1 MAFEDVILP
10 DFVIADLYRN
20 TLIESLNETAVNTK
34 SSKENHTEK
43 IRFLGDNK
51 KNITVV
57 VNDEKAV
64 FIEEDKLQLLTNL
77 LSACKLNNADVAIVN
92 VSNTSYKYKQIKA
105 ELQPANL
112 LLFGVN
118 AKTFELPLVFEE
130 YKLKNYDNCQILI
143 AADLNNLIGV
153 TNEVKIEKSK
163 LWLCLKQMFAV

>member
-20 TLIESLNETAVNTK
+20 TLIESLNETAANTK
-34 SSKENHTEK
+34 SSKEIQTEK

-77 LSACKLNNADVAIVN
+77 LSACKLNNADVGIVN
-92 VSNTSYKYKQIKA
+92 ISNTSYKYKQIKA

-118 AKTFELPLVFEE
+118 AKTFELPLVFES

-143 AADLNNLIGV
+143 AADLNNLIGA
-153 TNEVKIEKSK
+153 TNEVKMEKSK

>member
-1 MAFEDVILP
+1 MVFEDVILP

-20 TLIESLNETAVNTK
+20 TLIESLDETAVNTQ
-34 SSKENHTEK
+34 SSTEIQTEK
-43 IRFLGDNK
+43 IRFLGDNN
-51 KNITVV
+51 KNITIV

-77 LSACKLNNADVAIVN
+77 LAACKLNNADVAIVN
-92 VSNTSYKYKQIKA
+92 VSNTNYKYKQIKA
-105 ELQPANL
+105 ELQPTNL

-130 YKLKNYDNCQILI
+130 YKLKSFDNCQILI
-143 AADLNNLIGV
+143 ATDLNYLIGT
-153 TNEVKIEKSK
+153 TNEVKMQKSK

>member
-10 DFVIADLYRN
+10 DFVIADLYKN
-20 TLIESLNETAVNTK
+20 TLIESVNESVSQTQSNIEIK
-34 SSKENHTEK
+34 TEK

-77 LSACKLNNADVAIVN
+77 LAACKLNNADVAIVN
-92 VSNTSYKYKQIKA
+92 ICNSNYKYKQVKA
-105 ELQPANL
+105 ELQPTNL
-112 LLFGVN
+112 LLFGIS

-130 YKLKNYDNCQILI
+130 YKLKTYDNCQILI
-143 AADLNNLIGV
+143 AKDLDFLIGT
-153 TNEVKIEKSK
+153 TNEVKMEKSK
-163 LWLCLKQMFAV
+163 LWLCLKQMFSV

>member
-20 TLIESLNETAVNTK
+20 TLIESLNETVVNTK
-34 SSKENHTEK
+34 SNKEIQTEK

-51 KNITVV
+51 KNITIV

-77 LSACKLNNADVAIVN
+77 LAACKLNNADVAIVN
-92 VSNTSYKYKQIKA
+92 VSNTDYKYKQIKA

-143 AADLNNLIGV
+143 AADLNNLIGA
-153 TNEVKIEKSK
+153 TNEVKMEKSK
-163 LWLCLKQMFAV
+163 LWFCLKQMFAV